1 MKKIITYLIAIIIV
15 LFAIYFSVGN
25 NVPILNSL
33 KDLIPVEYKSKLKQT
48 IFANRYK
55 KIEPVY
61 IVKSNSPNSFELNSD
76 SKIYIYSN
84 LYPTTIVK
92 LDIFGYN
99 TDSKVDCFSTK
110 FKANYLL
117 EFKNFNNDCKNSFY
131 FQGRI
136 KDYSGYQYFYFAL
149 NSRIKNNSENLFVLP
164 ISNFFNYVSNIWN
177 INNYSVSTMPFVKNS
192 NGSFPISKQVV
203 WSEHTHDAFKNL
215 SQHFS
220 QFDLVYDYDLENFD
234 MTSYKNIFF
243 IAHQE
248 YISNSIMTR
257 VIDFLENNPNRN
269 VLSLGAGNFQR
280 VVNFKF
286 ISDKIVQ
293 FQYPDDMI
301 DYSKYNLLPQVD
313 YTNCKLEN
321 FPSTADKVHINSK
334 VSIIQRSLNRPLGEL
349 LYPYDNLN
357 SKNYFE
363 DIECDEGKKLPLL
376 TVIEYNSSKLLQVNA
391 DNVAVYFTDIPK
403 LKDKILEILK

>member
-15 LFAIYFSVGN
+15 LFAIYFSVGS

-33 KDLIPVEYKSKLKQT
+33 KGLIPAEYKSKLKET
-48 IFANRYK
+48 IFINRYK
-55 KIEPVY
+55 KIDPVY
-61 IVKSNSPNSFELNSD
+61 IVRSNSPNSFELKND

-84 LYPTTIVK
+84 LDSKIIIK

-99 TDSKVDCFSTK
+99 IASKVECFSTK

-117 EFKNFNNDCKNSFY
+117 EFKNFDDDCKNSFY

-149 NSRIKNNSENLFVLP
+149 NSKIKNKSENLFVLP
-164 ISNFFNYVSNIWN
+164 VSNFFNYSSNIWN

-192 NGSFPISKQVV
+192 NGSFPISNQIV

-215 SQHFS
+215 SSHFS

-234 MTSYKNIFF
+234 ITPYKNIFF

-248 YISNSIMTR
+248 YISNSILTK
-257 VIDFLENNPNRN
+257 VIDFLKNNPNKN
-269 VLSLGAGNFQR
+269 VLSIGTGNFQR

-286 ISDKIVQ
+286 INDKIVQ
-293 FQYPDDMI
+293 FQYPDDKI
-301 DYSKYNLLPQVD
+301 DHSKYNLIPQAD

-321 FPSTADKVHINSK
+321 FSSTADKVHIDSK
-334 VSIIQRSLNRPLGEL
+334 VSTIQRALKRSLGEV
-349 LYPYDNLN
+349 LYPYENLN
-357 SKNYFE
+357 SKNYFD
-363 DIECDEGKKLPLL
+363 DIECDGGKKLPLL

-391 DNVAVYFTDIPK
+391 DNVGIYFTDIPK
-403 LKDKILEILK
+403 LEEKILEILK